1 VDQAKLNQPSFVS
14 EHRTA
19 SGQPFWV
26 LETKDSS
33 YALGLDQHGY
43 LQHMYW
49 GAKLAYPDDYGEPT
63 GLGTYGGH
71 ERKEGVS
78 QEEYPLW
85 GDLKF
90 SEACLKLRFADGTR
104 TALFSFQKAEAENSS
119 LVLHFKDPSYALH
132 LELHYKVYADTNLV
146 ERKAA
151 LHNQSNE
158 PLTLEQVYSA
168 CWRLPHDKPYTLSY
182 FSGKWGADFQLQR
195 VNLTPGKHVL
205 ESRRGITGFDSNPF
219 FMLHAPN
226 ADEDTGD
233 VYAGALAYSG
243 NWQFIA
249 ERSPHG
255 QTSLL
260 GGISAFDFSWLLK
273 PGESFE
279 TPTFVALYA
288 RGFAAASQQLHE
300 YQLEHILPKSFAKKP
315 RPVLYN
321 SWYAT
326 FFDVRIDNQLAAAR
340 IAKDLGVELFV
351 MDDGWF
357 GKRDDDKA
365 GLGDW
370 YVNKEKFPEG
380 LGQLIGE
387 VNALG
392 MDFGLWVEPEM
403 VNQDSDLYRAH
414 PDWVYHFKTRPRSEG
429 RNQLILNLARDE
441 VRDYLLEMLSN
452 LLTDYPIRFLKWDMN
467 RSFSEP
473 GWTALPGQEKEIWLR
488 HVRAVY
494 FIMDSLRERH
504 PDLMIESC
512 ASGGGRVDLGILQ
525 RTDQVWMSD
534 NTDPYDDLL
543 MTHAFSHGYAP
554 KTRMAWVTD
563 EQHGSAKAALE
574 YRFHVAMLGS
584 MGIGADLPKW
594 SEENREVARKLVARY
609 KEVRGTIQH
618 GRLYR
623 LRSPLEHPVSALQFT
638 DETRTL
644 LFVFLSHPR
653 YGRENL
659 HLQLRGLEAQRM
671 YELVGSGERLSG
683 AALMH
688 RGLRASLDGDYKS
701 QLIELRP
708 VAEEPR
714 S

>member
-1 VDQAKLNQPSFVS
+1 MKQTKNNQAVLVS
-14 EHRTA
+14 QHQTE
-19 SGQPFWV
+19 SGQPYWV
-26 LETKDSS
+26 LETRATS
-33 YALGLDQHGY
+33 YALGLDQYGY

-49 GAKLAYPDDYGEPT
+49 GPKLAYASDYGEPT

-90 SEACLKLRFADGTR
+90 SEVCLKLSFADGTR
-104 TALFSFQKAEAENSS
+104 TALFTFQNAEVEDSS
-119 LVLHFKDPSYALH
+119 LTLHFKDPSYELY
-132 LELHYKVYADTNLV
+132 LELHYIVYADTNLI
-146 ERKAA
+146 ERKAV
-151 LHNQSNE
+151 LHNKSQE
-158 PLTLEQVYSA
+158 AIKLERVYSA
-168 CWRLPHDKPYTLSY
+168 CWRLPNHNPYTLSY
-182 FSGKWGADFQLQR
+182 FSGKWGADFRLER
-195 VNLTPGKHVL
+195 VPLVPGKHVI
-205 ESRRGITGFDSNPF
+205 ESRRGLTGFDSNPF
-219 FMLHAPN
+219 FMLHDTN
-226 ADEDTGD
+226 ADEDSGD

-243 NWQFIA
+243 NWQFVA
-249 ERSPHG
+249 EKSPHE

-260 GGISAFDFSWLLK
+260 GGISDFDFAWLLK

-279 TPTFVALYA
+279 TPSFVAGYTQ
-288 RGFAAASQQLHE
+288 GFTKASHHLHQ
-300 YQLEHILPKSFAKKP
+300 YQLEHILPKPFAKKP

-340 IAKDLGVELFV
+340 IAKELGVELFV

-380 LGQLIGE
+380 LGQLIRE

-414 PDWVYHFKTRPRSEG
+414 PDWVYHFKTRRHSEG
-429 RNQLILNLARDE
+429 RNQLVLNLARDE
-441 VRDYLLEMLSN
+441 VRDYLLEMLDK

-473 GWTALPGQEKEIWLR
+473 GWTDVLGQEKEIWVR

-494 FIMDSLRERH
+494 FIMDTLRERH

-534 NTDPYDDLL
+534 NTDPFDDLL
-543 MTHAFSHGYAP
+543 MTHTFSHAYAL

-563 EQHGSAKAALE
+563 ERHSSAKAALE

-594 SEENREVARKLVARY
+594 SEEDRNVAKKLVARY
-609 KEVRGTIQH
+609 KEVRDTIQH
-618 GRLYR
+618 GAFYR
-623 LRSPLEHPVSALQFT
+623 LRSPLEHPVSSLQFT
-638 DETRTL
+638 DNTRTL
-644 LFVFLSHPR
+644 LFIFLSHPR
-653 YGRENL
+653 YGRETL
-659 HLQLRGLEAQRM
+659 QVQLRGLEPQTL
-671 YELVGSGERLSG
+671 YEVIGGGGRLSG
-683 AALMH
+683 SALMH

-708 VAEEPR
+708 IRV
-714 S
+714 